1 MVSSQPASDSQKIA
15 GMSSHDRILQAAKHL
30 FATRGYESTSTV
42 AIARAAG
49 TSESQLIKHF
59 GSKEG
64 LLEAIFDQGWE
75 RMSAMFPALQPIAS
89 PAERLE
95 ALLEMI
101 LSAMER
107 DPDLKQLM
115 LLEGRR
121 IRKEG
126 HMVMLTSGYLRLV
139 QMADAMLAE
148 MQQKG
153 ELRDDVEP
161 QAVRCAL
168 MGMQEAMMR
177 DQVLADRIGFPARFK
192 TDELRKIFHI
202 TLAAFSKKLR

>member
-1 MVSSQPASDSQKIA
+1 MASPQSASDSQKIA
-15 GMSSHDRILQAAKHL
+15 GMSSHDRILHAAKHL

-64 LLEAIFDQGWE
+64 LLEAIFDQGWD
-75 RMSAMFPALQPIAS
+75 RMSAAFPALQPIAS
-89 PAERLE
+89 PSERLE
-95 ALLEMI
+95 ALLEIM
-101 LSAMER
+101 LSGMER
-107 DPDLKQLM
+107 DPELKQLM

-126 HMVMLTSGYLRLV
+126 HMVLLTTGYQRLV
-139 QMADAMLAE
+139 QMADSMLGE
-148 MQQKG
+148 MKSKG

-161 QAVRCAL
+161 QALRSAL
-168 MGMQEAMMR
+168 MGMLEAMMR
-177 DQVLADRIGFPARFK
+177 DQVLAERINFPAGFK
-192 TDELRKIFHI
+192 TDELRKVFH
-202 TLAAFSKKLR
+202 LALGAFSKTLR

>member
-1 MVSSQPASDSQKIA
+1 MPSPQTASDSQKIA
-15 GMSSHDRILQAAKHL
+15 GMSSHDRILQSAKHL
-30 FATRGYESTSTV
+30 FATRGYESASTV

-64 LLEAIFDQGWE
+64 LLEAIFDTGWE
-75 RMSAMFPALQPIAS
+75 RMSEALPSLQPISS

-101 LSAMER
+101 LSAFER
-107 DPDLKQLM
+107 DPEMKEVM

-139 QMADAMLAE
+139 KLADDILTEMKAQGEMRAE
-148 MQQKG
+148 V
-153 ELRDDVEP
+153 DP
-161 QAVRCAL
+161 QAVRSGL
-168 MGMQEAMMR
+168 IGMLESMLR
-177 DQVLADRIGFPARFK
+177 DQILAQRGGLPAAFKADQLRTVFHLVLAAVS
-192 TDELRKIFHI
+192 T
-202 TLAAFSKKLR
+202 KLK